1 MQWVS
6 QESKLVQITGP
17 MTPIIWLLV
26 SLLGNFQGDC
36 RLSLSRNFY
45 YKKRFTLVWIYCWI
59 YIPRN
64 FVTYVLFSFELKE
77 FQCNRTGQKKEL
89 LILKGTTL
97 VRLHLHPVTGL
108 IISCLPL
115 QLGDF
120 QGALHVACR
129 WLRILCFI
137 GTREAG
143 FKLNLKIFKLHLK
156 L

>member
-1 MQWVS
+1 MSFTRIKTCTDYRSHDSHHLVTGIS
-6 QESKLVQITGP
+6 LGKLP
-17 MTPIIWLLV
+17 R
-26 SLLGNFQGDC
+26 
-36 RLSLSRNFY
+36 RLSLVVV
-45 YKKRFTLVWIYCWI
+45 KELLLQETLHVGLNLLLNLYSSKLCDICVV
-59 YIPRN
+59 
-64 FVTYVLFSFELKE
+64 FFELKE

-143 FKLNLKIFKLHLK
+143 FKLNLRFFKLNLK